1 MSLRSQF
8 IKGVHAAFNRVPKA
22 GKPAAGEATGPQNT
36 MVGPGLTM
44 PGGMSGVQYQQAG
57 GSLFSG
63 FGGGIQGMFGTAYP
77 GMAFGMAGTF
87 WGINGSGGFVQPRKG
102 SYGTYRLMSLDPT
115 LRVIRQIITAPILAS
130 QWTVQ
135 AVEGKKPRQAW
146 LDAITA
152 EILPLRQSILR
163 ESLRYL
169 EFGWRPFERVYEIE
183 NGTYVLKK
191 LKPLLPEFCQIL
203 TDGHGAFAG
212 LTTNTTG
219 GDGPLLPNKAWI
231 VTNDGEAGNMYG
243 MSRHE
248 AAYDAWV
255 DTQYARLRAAMLAG
269 KLSGVQP
276 MVYYRP
282 GLSPVSGGKLLMPD
296 RTTPAMD
303 NGEIAARLVDKLFGG
318 KGVAIPTTDFTDSEL
333 QENPKLAEAVS
344 WRIELFNAGSY
355 SPAMDGIIRER
366 QYQDVLK
373 VRAWGWP
380 ERAAL
385 EAEHGSKADS
395 QQHTDTASL
404 DIKLID
410 DDIAIQVSRGQPE
423 NDVPGLIDESCVL
436 KFGEEARGTIEVKPA
451 PLTDPKLELYAKLID
466 AVFANPTL
474 APEFAKVPDWEDVFS
489 HLDISAADGAIE
501 KLPAALQKAIDAAAK
516 AAAPPPTMKPRP
528 GQPMGGKSA
537 NGNGRIAVK

>member
-1 MSLRSQF
+1 MSLRSQ
-8 IKGVHAAFNRVPKA
+8 IASRLTSAFGGRAPKT
-22 GKPAAGEATGPQNT
+22 GKPTAGESTGPQNT
-36 MVGPGLTM
+36 MVGPGLQM
-44 PGGMSGVQYQQAG
+44 LGGMSAVQYQQAG
-57 GSLFSG
+57 GSLFTG
-63 FGGGIQGMFGTAYP
+63 LGVGGLQGMFNTAYP
-77 GMAFGMAGTF
+77 GMAFGINGTF
-87 WGINGSGGFVQPRKG
+87 WGVGANGSIVQPRKG
-102 SYGTYRLMSLDPT
+102 SYGTYRLMSLDAT
-115 LRVIRQIITAPILAS
+115 LRMIRQLICAPILAS

-146 LDAITA
+146 LDLVTNQ
-152 EILPLRQSILR
+152 ILPLRQSILR

-203 TDGHGAFAG
+203 TDRHGAFAG
-212 LTTNTTG
+212 LTTNTTD
-219 GDGPLLPNKAWI
+219 GDGPLAPNKAWI

-248 AAYDAWV
+248 AAYDPWV

-269 KLSGVQP
+269 KLAGVQP
-276 MVYYRP
+276 MVFYRP
-282 GLSPVSGGKLLMPD
+282 GVSPVAGATLPDGSSG
-296 RTTPAMD
+296 MD
-303 NGEIAARLVDKLFGG
+303 NGEIAKRLVNSLFQG
-318 KGVAIPTTDFTDSEL
+318 KGVSIPTTDFTDSEL

-380 ERAAL
+380 ERSAL

-395 QQHTDTASL
+395 EQHTDNASL
-404 DIKLID
+404 DVKLID
-410 DDIAIQVSRGQPE
+410 DDIAEQVSRGQPD
-423 NDVPGLIDESCVL
+423 NDVPGIIDEICVL
-436 KFGEEARGTIEVKPA
+436 NFGEEARGTIEVKPA

-474 APEFAKVPDWEDVFS
+474 APEFAKGVDWEDVFS
-489 HLDISAADGAIE
+489 HLDISAADGALE
-501 KLPAALQKAIDAAAK
+501 KLPDAIQKAIDTAAK
-516 AAAPPPTMKPRP
+516 AKTPPPGMKPRP

-537 NGNGRIAVK
+537 NGNGRMAVK